1 MTANNKDITN
11 QNTNDDDD
19 DAIEKVRQQWNVAQ
33 SIQNIKIN

>member
-19 DAIEKVRQQWNVAQ
+19 DAIEKVRDRKSVV
-33 SIQNIKIN
+33 